1 MTYKNNDSNDI
12 CFYSIVNFSEAGI
25 GEIEA
30 AVRNVG
36 KEIECEV
43 NDTEYSGVKS
53 IEFVPQNSGMYFV
66 YSKFN
71 NTEITG

>member
-1 MTYKNNDSNDI
+1 
-12 CFYSIVNFSEAGI
+12 VNFSEAGI

-43 NDTEYSGVKS
+43 QDTEYNGIKT
-53 IEFVPQNSGMYFV
+53 IEFVPQNSGMFFV

-71 NTEITG
+71 NEEITGALFQWYF